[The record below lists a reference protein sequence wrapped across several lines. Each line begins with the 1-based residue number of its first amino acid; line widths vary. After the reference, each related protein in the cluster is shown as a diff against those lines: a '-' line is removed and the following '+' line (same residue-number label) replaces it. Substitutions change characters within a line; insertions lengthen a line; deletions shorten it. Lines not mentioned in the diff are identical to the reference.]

1 MISPEVST
9 IVDAQEKSFM
19 DDPRNAKRIYR
30 RVIAQCRFV
39 CVFIFDF
46 AIARVLGL
54 GPIWSGLAARNLQ
67 LHALQCHE
75 KEHWAM
81 TSQSAPP
88 VTAALF
94 ALLPSTVS
102 EYQDGRFLHWQTD
115 EPRLAHFPSPL
126 LPPPLQLSSVSLH
139 LFDDP
144 LFLKTSSSHK
154 LFHKPSRFS
163 HNVTIF
169 AYLDVLLRLTRL
181 YLKGML
187 ASVLFSL
194 LILTLLYSSPSN
206 CSHNDFIFGT
216 KIRENFRNL

>member
-1 MISPEVST
+1 MLSPEVST

-39 CVFIFDF
+39 CVFIFDL
-46 AIARVLGL
+46 AIAHVLGL
-54 GPIWSGLAARNLQ
+54 GPIWAGLAARNLQ
-67 LHALQCHE
+67 LHARQCHE

-102 EYQDGRFLHWQTD
+102 EYQDSRFLHWQTD

-126 LPPPLQLSSVSLH
+126 LPSPPSTFLGFPTSIRRPALLENLFFTQALSQTLQVLS
-139 LFDDP
+139 
-144 LFLKTSSSHK
+144 
-154 LFHKPSRFS
+154 
-163 HNVTIF
+163 
-169 AYLDVLLRLTRL
+169 
-181 YLKGML
+181 
-187 ASVLFSL
+187 
-194 LILTLLYSSPSN
+194 
-206 CSHNDFIFGT
+206 
-216 KIRENFRNL
+216 